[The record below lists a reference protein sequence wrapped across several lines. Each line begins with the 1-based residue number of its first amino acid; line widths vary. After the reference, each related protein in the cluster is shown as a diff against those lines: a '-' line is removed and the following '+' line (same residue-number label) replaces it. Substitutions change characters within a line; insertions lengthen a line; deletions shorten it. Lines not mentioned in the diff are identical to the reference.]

1 MGLRE
6 QALYS
11 VKNGTSLSKY
21 PDFINDKEVVLAA
34 VNKDTY
40 NILHASPELQMDEEV
55 ALAVVNKDGFALK
68 LLPNFKNNKKVVL
81 AALHP

>member
-21 PDFINDKEVVLAA
+21 PDFINDKEVVW
-34 VNKDTY
+34 
-40 NILHASPELQMDEEV
+40 
-55 ALAVVNKDGFALK
+55 
-68 LLPNFKNNKKVVL
+68 LL
-81 AALHP
+81 

>member
-34 VNKDTY
+34 VKIHITY
-40 NILHASPELQMDEEV
+40 FMH
-55 ALAVVNKDGFALK
+55 
-68 LLPNFKNNKKVVL
+68 LLNYKWMKK
-81 AALHP
+81 

>member
-1 MGLRE
+1 M
-6 QALYS
+6 
-11 VKNGTSLSKY
+11 
-21 PDFINDKEVVLAA
+21 AA

-81 AALHP
+81 AAFKDRGHFTDLSEDLKKIKT